1 MRSGIPTVVRFSD
14 DNGAMLVREETGATI
29 EESAKLVFGTER
41 FCELCWRQSERAQSE
56 STATR
61 YIRKP
66 GGVLK
71 RVEEPFPNV
80 ETATFAREVLDV
92 FLFALDGERHP
103 HLSIVAARVGGS
115 DWNEVEMVYLAPRIM
130 LWVGG
135 GQFLRVRDRFRDYF
149 EWEAGTSVRA
159 RIMSSTKLVD
169 ELCALIEDA
178 LVRDKMVPADLV
190 EQPIIRLSRRF
201 CHLHNQRRGGESM
214 RLYKR
219 DHARKAEFEAELE
232 IVGRRLLK
240 EEFFVARNGD
250 LDAITRVRKEAYL
263 SLYEPELAPKCRR
276 PSVKNGETIEAIKQ
290 LQMQGFVRQADIAR
304 QLGISRAAVSIALKR
319 HPAKHEQDSLDGQPT
334 NPSIIKEI

>member
-1 MRSGIPTVVRFSD
+1 MRSSTPTVVRFSD
-14 DNGAMLVREETGATI
+14 ENGVMLVRETTGMTLD
-29 EESAKLVFGTER
+29 ESEKLVLGTER
-41 FCELCWRQSERAQSE
+41 FCELCWRQSERAQWE
-56 STATR
+56 STAKR
-61 YIRKP
+61 YVRKR
-66 GGVLK
+66 GSVLK
-71 RVEEPFPNV
+71 QVEAPFPNV
-80 ETATFAREVLDV
+80 ETATFARKVLEV
-92 FLFALDGERHP
+92 FLFALDGERHR
-103 HLSIVAARVGGS
+103 HLSIVAAQVGGS

-130 LWVGG
+130 LWIGG
-135 GQFLRVRDRFRDYF
+135 GQFLRLRDRFRDYF
-149 EWEAGTSVRA
+149 ECEAGKSLRA
-159 RIMSSTKLVD
+159 RIMSSAKLVD

-178 LVRDKMVPADLV
+178 IVRDKIAPADLV
-190 EQPIIRLSRRF
+190 EQPSVRLSRRF
-201 CHLHNQRRGGESM
+201 CQLHNQRRGGEAM

-290 LQMQGFVRQADIAR
+290 LQMQGFVRQTDIAR

-319 HPAKHEQDSLDGQPT
+319 QLAKHEQDSRDSLPT
-334 NPSIIKEI
+334 NP